1 MYHILLNSDLNIVQ
15 KKLAPLIVNNF
26 YCNYLSGNYIDNN
39 LLYLITM
46 MLKEEIDK
54 LENIN
59 QVDKFLENTKCGY
72 LLEEFR
78 NMPDVQIY
86 FKNVIY
92 NLVEKMERTCS
103 FKEIN
108 FNVSEIIK
116 ELNKSSKKEDKINNK
131 NLDEVYETIIND
143 KLIEPSINYFRRKND
158 FIPNNNDIFMSKYV
172 AEINIK
178 EFEKFAEKAK
188 KENKNDLYNYF
199 VEIINGMKKNDDK
212 NLYSNTILMKNL
224 INTKLATYMLYYYKT
239 NFLEIISFIKEL
251 TENIMKNILLLPNS
265 IKYIC
270 KIISLL
276 IKNKFKDITKT
287 EENAFISQFIIGKLL
302 IPILSFPSQYAYI
315 SEFLSENT
323 IKNIKVLNY
332 ILKKVF
338 SGQLFYN
345 NPKEANFTPFNWFII
360 DQMENILNF
369 YEKSKNVKLPDFIE
383 KYINEK
389 LPEDYIY
396 DFFEENKDEFCANMS
411 ICFTI
416 DNLEQLVK
424 GLENCDDFF
433 LNNNNSKIDKLKRAF
448 NKLKS
453 ESIMNEIIQTDNKL
467 MKNNKDYIDTKKKN
481 DKNEK
486 KNSQKSQIK
495 YYYLYNDF
503 LISNKYKN
511 LFSINNKIEYFY
523 INLKSIQKNKILD
536 EKEKNIIKI
545 KNYLCSSLG
554 NFRLLNKLDF
564 NIDVNSNTIKI
575 LNEIKNY
582 MSLPNFILNNN
593 TIPSIWYI
601 NSILDY
607 LNKIPEDYRKNDYE
621 KLFNELIKNLNDSIN
636 ELDFEKLI
644 LFRNKLK
651 FLDKMNNYYEKLF
664 KLKNNIVINENIK
677 RIAEDAFI
685 PVDISFKYDDEGE
698 KYFKLQKS
706 KLQNKDFE
714 DKIIYEG
721 HKKKSFKTIEVFTR
735 YFPNLNIY
743 QELQDKNPLDIIKE
757 LSINEQIITYFE
769 IIKEKAIKKNVI
781 ELKKYDSLYSENIK
795 DYIMNKIYDKIY
807 PLVANDKDNQIFQKT
822 IELSWVEPQLIIKK
836 DYIFDNVLPD
846 ILNEFK
852 QINIVK
858 NPFKKLN
865 SIRKIME
872 YINSLIKFNEG
883 EDKEIGADDIT
894 PVLNYVFIKAKPLRI
909 FSDIEFTKLF
919 CENGGQF
926 ENSLVNF
933 ESICLVIIN
942 SSNKNFN
949 LSSEEY
955 KQKCEEARINNI
967 NSL

>member
-315 SEFLSENT
+315 SEFIISGNT

-332 ILKKVF
+332 ILKKLF
-338 SGQLFYN
+338 SGKLFYN
-345 NPKEANFTPFNWFII
+345 NPEEANFTPFNWHII
-360 DQMENILNF
+360 DEMENILYF

-396 DFFEENKDEFCANMS
+396 DFFEENKEEFCANIS
-411 ICFTI
+411 ICFNV
-416 DNLEQLVK
+416 DNLFCLVK
-424 GLENCDDFF
+424 GLEKSDIF
-433 LNNNNSKIDKLKRAF
+433 LQNKNNSKINKLKRAF

-453 ESIMNEIIQTDNKL
+453 ESTKKEIIKADKKNKKDYKDKMNENEQKNKEE
-467 MKNNKDYIDTKKKN
+467 KN
-481 DKNEK
+481 
-486 KNSQKSQIK
+486 K
-495 YYYLYNDF
+495 YYYLYNE
-503 LISNKYKN
+503 IINPNKYN
-511 LFSINNKIEYFY
+511 NFFSINNKIAYFY
-523 INLKSIQKNKILD
+523 INLKKIQKNKILD
-536 EKEKNIIKI
+536 ENEKNIIKI
-545 KNYLCSSLG
+545 KNYLWSSLG
-554 NFRLLNKLDF
+554 NFRLLNKSDF
-564 NIDVNSNTIKI
+564 NIDVTSNTKKM

-601 NSILDY
+601 NSILNY

-872 YINSLIKFNEG
+872 YVNSLIKFNEG

>member
-158 FIPNNNDIFMSKYV
+158 FVPNNNDIFMSKYV

-239 NFLEIISFIKEL
+239 NFLEIISYIKEL

-315 SEFLSENT
+315 SEFIISGNT

-332 ILKKVF
+332 ILKKLF
-338 SGQLFYN
+338 SGKLFYN
-345 NPKEANFTPFNWFII
+345 NPEEANFTPFNWHFI
-360 DQMENILNF
+360 DEMENILYF

-396 DFFEENKDEFCANMS
+396 DFFEENKEEFCANIS
-411 ICFTI
+411 ICFNV
-416 DNLEQLVK
+416 DNLFCLVK
-424 GLENCDDFF
+424 GLEKSDIF
-433 LNNNNSKIDKLKRAF
+433 LQNKNNSKINKLKRAF

-453 ESIMNEIIQTDNKL
+453 ESTKKEIIKADKKNKKDYKDKMNE
-467 MKNNKDYIDTKKKN
+467 
-481 DKNEK
+481 NE
-486 KNSQKSQIK
+486 QKSKEEKNK
-495 YYYLYNDF
+495 YYYLYNE
-503 LISNKYKN
+503 IINPNKYN
-511 LFSINNKIEYFY
+511 NFFSINNKIAYFY
-523 INLKSIQKNKILD
+523 INLKKIQKNKILD
-536 EKEKNIIKI
+536 ENEKNIIKI

-554 NFRLLNKLDF
+554 NFRLLNKSDF
-564 NIDVNSNTIKI
+564 NIDVTSNTKKM

-872 YINSLIKFNEG
+872 YVNSLIKFNEG

-955 KQKCEEARINNI
+955 KQKCEEARTNNI
-967 NSL
+967 NSI